1 MRYFRAYSFLFQ
13 SPNWATN
20 LLFLSLCLLIPILG
34 QIVMAGY
41 LFQVLE
47 QMHRR
52 GRDDE
57 VPNFDFS
64 HFLEY
69 LLRGIWPFLADFVLG
84 LVFTVPYLIGYVGI
98 LLLWVGV
105 DQQVV
110 SQELAI
116 AVTIVAAAVILILL
130 FLMVILRYP
139 IVLRCGLQQDFAPG
153 FSFRYVSNFMGLVG
167 GKVLLSLLFLMV
179 SGLVVLSAGLML
191 CCVGILPATAL
202 ITAAQYHLFYQLYE
216 LYLQR
221 GGEPIPLKPTTP
233 QPFQPSEEI
242 VEDPRTYP
250 E

>member
-20 LLFLSLCLLIPILG
+20 LVFLSICLLIPIIG

-41 LFQVLE
+41 LFRVIELL
-47 QMHRR
+47 HRR
-52 GRDDE
+52 GGDVE
-57 VPNFDFS
+57 VPNFNFNE
-64 HFLEY
+64 FLEY

-84 LVFTVPYLIGYVGI
+84 LLFTVPYLVGYIGI

-105 DQQVV
+105 DEQVV

-116 AVTIVAAAVILILL
+116 GVTIVAVAVILILL
-130 FLMVILRYP
+130 LLMVVLRYP
-139 IVLRCGLQQDFAPG
+139 IVLRCGLQQDFGPG

-167 GKVLLSLLFLMV
+167 GEVLLSLLFLMV

-221 GGEPIPLKPTTP
+221 GGEPIPLKPMMP
-233 QPFQPSEEI
+233 QPSQPSEEI
-242 VEDPRTYP
+242 VEEPRTYP